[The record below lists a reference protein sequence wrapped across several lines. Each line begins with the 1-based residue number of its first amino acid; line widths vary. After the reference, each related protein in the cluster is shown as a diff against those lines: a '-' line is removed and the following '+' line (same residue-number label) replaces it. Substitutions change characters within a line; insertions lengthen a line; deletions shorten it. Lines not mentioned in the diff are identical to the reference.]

1 MYVSCVIHPLIRKKQ
16 ATPVLAYLIL
26 EALSLICGVVVV
38 VLAIFVGTALST
50 ASDTGA
56 SDTGIALIVIGA
68 IYAMGVGKFFSNLL
82 ISLDVHYF

>member
-1 MYVSCVIHPLIRKKQ
+1 M
-16 ATPVLAYLIL
+16 AYLIL

-38 VLAIFVGTALST
+38 VLAIVAGAALST
-50 ASDTGA
+50 ASSAGA

>member
-1 MYVSCVIHPLIRKKQ
+1 MHTPPPLLRKKQ
-16 ATPVLAYLIL
+16 ATPVLVYLIL
-26 EALSLICGVVVV
+26 EALALVSAVVVV
-38 VLAIFVGTALST
+38 VLAIVVGAAMSM
-50 ASDTGA
+50 ASDTEG